1 LISVNSFSTL
11 RPVRSF
17 VRRQGRITSAQKSAL
32 VELLPKYGIQY
43 SMGSGLLPSN
53 LTGDPGVPL
62 ILDIGFGNGEL
73 LISMAKNQI
82 DTNFI
87 GIEVYDA
94 GIGHCLKLIEQ
105 NKIGNLKLVSG
116 DAVEVMQF
124 GIKDESLDEINLLFP
139 DPWPKKRHHKRRI
152 INPEF
157 IELMSKK
164 LVLGGLVNI
173 STDWENYAE
182 QVMELFGERKDFV
195 KKPSFTRNENTK
207 FEKRGISLGHKIFD
221 FTYRL
226 MS

>member
-1 LISVNSFSTL
+1 MD
-11 RPVRSF
+11 
-17 VRRQGRITSAQKSAL
+17 A
-32 VELLPKYGIQY
+32 
-43 SMGSGLLPSN
+43 GLLPRN
-53 LTGDPGVPL
+53 LTGDPDFPL
-62 ILDIGFGNGEL
+62 ILDIGFGDGEL
-73 LISMAKNQI
+73 LISMAKNKVG
-82 DTNFI
+82 TNFI

-105 NKIGNLKLVSG
+105 NKINNLKLVCG

-124 GIKDESLDEINLLFP
+124 GIENESLDEINLLFP

-182 QVMELFGERKDFV
+182 QVLDLFDQREDFV
-195 KKPSFTRNENTK
+195 KKPSFTRDENTK
-207 FEKRGISLGHKIFD
+207 FEKRGISLGHEIFD
-221 FTYRL
+221 FTYKL

>member
-1 LISVNSFSTL
+1 
-11 RPVRSF
+11 
-17 VRRQGRITSAQKSAL
+17 
-32 VELLPKYGIQY
+32 
-43 SMGSGLLPSN
+43 MGTGLLPSN
-53 LTGDPGVPL
+53 LTGDPGSPL
-62 ILDIGFGNGEL
+62 ILDIGFGDGEL
-73 LISMAKNQI
+73 LISMAKNKL

-182 QVMELFGERKDFV
+182 RVMELFGKRKDFV
-195 KKPSFTRNENTK
+195 KKPSFMRNENTK
-207 FEKRGISLGHKIFD
+207 FEKRGISLGHEIFD
-221 FTYRL
+221 FTYKL